1 LLMNVNTGFA
11 VFAYCAAV
19 STTSYAI
26 AFTKPSPNDR
36 VATRADINSYIH
48 PYIKTFCSG
57 GGEG

>member
-36 VATRADINSYIH
+36 VATRADMN
-48 PYIKTFCSG
+48 
-57 GGEG
+57 